1 MSETMRKKLY
11 SAAYTAVAH
20 ECIHVG
26 PDHVVG
32 LLDDPDHCPDCLRQA
47 VATVIAVLSTL
58 AEEHFPDDDVE
69 FDYACEALAM
79 DVTETLHE
87 IRGEG

>member
-1 MSETMRKKLY
+1 MSETIRKKLY
-11 SAAYTAVAH
+11 LAAYDAVAD
-20 ECIHVG
+20 ECIHTG
-26 PDHVVG
+26 HVPAAEV
-32 LLDDPDHCPDCLRQA
+32 LDDRDRCPDCLRQA
-47 VATVIAVLSTL
+47 VATVIAVLNALT
-58 AEEHFPDDDVE
+58 EEHFPDDDVE

>member
-11 SAAYTAVAH
+11 LAAYDAVAD
-20 ECIHVG
+20 ECIHTG
-26 PDHVVG
+26 HVPAAEV
-32 LLDDPDHCPDCLRQA
+32 LDDRDRCPDCLRQA